1 MRGSYG
7 CSMMVEEEECD
18 GGGDD
23 DDKAGIVDDLDR
35 PDRCLRAVAVVNAAW
50 SPGGGGPCCG
60 GGDGGPAAGLRS
72 PYTSNNK
79 GPKVLPQAQPST
91 TGSSRQSQFTHT
103 RRQVG
108 Q

>member
-1 MRGSYG
+1 
-7 CSMMVEEEECD
+7 MMVVVEECD
-18 GGGDD
+18 GEN
-23 DDKAGIVDDLDR
+23 KAGIVDDLDW
-35 PDRCLRAVAVVNAAW
+35 PDRCLAAVAVVSAAV
-50 SPGGGGPCCG
+50 SPGCGGPG
-60 GGDGGPAAGLRS
+60 SGSGGDGTAAVVRS